1 MKDSFFHQLTISD
14 IRKETDDA
22 VCLTFDVPADLS
34 ETYRFIQ
41 GQYLTLKAEID
52 GTEVRRSYSI
62 CSGVDDGI
70 LRVAVK
76 KITGGVFSTFANEEL
91 GKGDVLEVMPPQGT
105 FYTPLHEDNEC
116 VYLCIAAGSGITPI
130 ISIIKTILKREPKS
144 RVTLL
149 YGNQRVA
156 TIMFKEELEAI
167 KNRYMTRFQLINILS
182 REHQDVEILNGRIN
196 NRKGAELIQHLL
208 DLRSIDEYFLCGPEA
223 MISEVSRG
231 LRSEGIDER
240 KIHYELFAESA
251 EAAAAR
257 VAKHHERAIKLA
269 GMVAQVSVN
278 ADGRETRFELSAD
291 GQNILDGALDN
302 GVDLPFA
309 CKGGVCATCKARL
322 LEGEV
327 DMDLNHA
334 LEADELAAGYILTCQ
349 SHPDYRPRRRRFRPV
364 NLSADEA
371 YERR

>member
-1 MKDSFFHQLTISD
+1 MKMPEFYPLTISD

-34 ETYRFIQ
+34 EAYRFTQ
-41 GQYLTLKAEID
+41 GQYLTLKAHID

-62 CSGVDDGI
+62 CSGIDDGT

-76 KITGGVFSTFANEEL
+76 KVAGGVFSSYANENL
-91 GKGDVLEVMPPQGT
+91 AAGDRVEVMPPRGT
-105 FYTPLHEDNEC
+105 FFTPLDKDSERN
-116 VYLCIAAGSGITPI
+116 YLCIAAGSGITPI
-130 ISIIKTILKREPKS
+130 ISIIRTVLKKEPGS
-144 RVTLL
+144 QVTLL

-156 TIMFKEELEAI
+156 TMMFKEELEAI
-167 KNRYMTRFQLINILS
+167 KNQYMSRFQWINILS
-182 REHQDVEILNGRIN
+182 RERQDIEILNGRIN

-208 DLRSIDEYFLCGPEA
+208 DLHAVDEFFLCGPEA

-231 LRSEGIDER
+231 LRAEGIDES
-240 KIHYELFAESA
+240 KIHYELFAASA

-257 VAKHHERAIKLA
+257 VARHHERALKLA
-269 GMVAQVSVN
+269 GMVSQVTVN
-278 ADGRETRFELSAD
+278 ADGRQTRFELTAD

-309 CKGGVCATCKARL
+309 CKGGVCATCKAKL

-327 DMDLNHA
+327 DMDINHA

-349 SHPDYRPRRRRFRPV
+349 SHPITDRVLVDFDR
-364 NLSADEA
+364 
-371 YERR
+371 